1 MDQNKNSNE
10 KVIKKS
16 NKNDDIKVNKDIK
29 TNYDIP
35 KPGDPNFSWHH
46 HIIEGRKE
54 LDELDSIFGF

>member
-1 MDQNKNSNE
+1 
-10 KVIKKS
+10 S